1 MQQRCWDALW
11 LWGKFQPSRDHSLDE
26 GRRRIA
32 AEEEHLKKLQLKS
45 YYIKK
50 QPKARA
56 KFASNVGNSG
66 DLGHMCY
73 MSKKKASIE
82 QRCKSLVKW
91 LPAAVR
97 EKGGF
102 KNFIKMKNER
112 KIWKVV
118 E

>member
-73 MSKKKASIE
+73 MSKKKASVE

-97 EKGGF
+97 EREGRREGLRILSK
-102 KNFIKMKNER
+102 
-112 KIWKVV
+112 
-118 E
+118 